1 MPPTRITGFA
11 DMVELLAADGVTHV
25 KNETEQMVQ
34 IPTELGPFKGNLFI
48 RWDRTL
54 PYVNAIC
61 PVVFQ
66 IPEERM
72 AEVERACMRINH
84 AIALPGFCVEPEQR
98 FAYFRLTVPIE
109 PGGMEASFYRLMMMA
124 AVHNAR
130 DFFVALKGVVD
141 GAPGEEALAV
151 AAQQANATAAA
162 AAGSAF
168 EE

>member
-11 DMVELLAADGVTHV
+11 DMVELLVSDGVTHT
-25 KNETEQMVQ
+25 KDDAEQMVQ
-34 IPTELGPFKGNLFI
+34 IPTEKGQFRGTLYI
-48 RWDRTL
+48 RWDKTL

-61 PVVFQ
+61 PVLFQ

-72 AEVERACMRINH
+72 AAVERACMRINH

-98 FAYFRLTVPIE
+98 FAYCRVTVPIE

-124 AVHNAR
+124 PVHNAA
-130 DFFVALKGVVD
+130 DFFLALKGVVD
-141 GAPGEEALAV
+141 GAPPEGVVAV
-151 AAQQANATAAA
+151 AAQQANAKAAA
-162 AAGSAF
+162 MAGSAF